1 MIATKATA
9 TKATA
14 TKTVSACIAVV
25 AATVVVVVIAR
36 IDLTM
41 VVAIS
46 KARPRNRPNKTKAV
60 VTSHV
65 SLSKPT
71 TAGCSRASENF
82 NRLQN

>member
-1 MIATKATA
+1 
-9 TKATA
+9 
-14 TKTVSACIAVV
+14 
-25 AATVVVVVIAR
+25 
-36 IDLTM
+36 
-41 VVAIS
+41 
-46 KARPRNRPNKTKAV
+46 V